1 VPGGQ
6 TARPVDACGL
16 QDLAARAVF
25 IHVKSRAA
33 RKRVLVVE
41 DDPILA
47 RIYSCALAAAGYF
60 VDKAADGAE
69 GYARLLATSYDVVVT
84 DLCMPKLSGLDL
96 LEQVRRRQPEVP
108 VVMVTG
114 ELDEKTYESARKL
127 GMVRFLVKPVT
138 MHQLAGAV
146 DTASRAR
153 SLSGAWRRANG

>member
-1 VPGGQ
+1 MPF
-6 TARPVDACGL
+6 A
-16 QDLAARAVF
+16 AVF
-25 IHVKSRAA
+25 VHVTSRAA
-33 RKRVLVVE
+33 RKRVLLVE

-60 VDKAADGAE
+60 VDKASDGAE
-69 GYARLLATSYDVVVT
+69 GFARLLGTSYDVVVT

-96 LEQVRRRQPEVP
+96 LEQVRRRQPQLP

-146 DTASRAR
+146 DNASRAR
-153 SLSGAWRRANG
+153 TLSISLRRASS